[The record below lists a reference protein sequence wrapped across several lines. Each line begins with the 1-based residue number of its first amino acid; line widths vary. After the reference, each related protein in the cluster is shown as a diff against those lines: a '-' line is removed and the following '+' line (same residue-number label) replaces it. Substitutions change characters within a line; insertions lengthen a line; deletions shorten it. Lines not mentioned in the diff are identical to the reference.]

1 MAHFAE
7 LNENNIVVNVYVIM
21 NQDIMDENNVEQETL
36 GIELCKQLYGQNK
49 KFLQTSYN
57 HNFRKKYAI
66 IGDVFDESY
75 NAFITPPQFPSFIFN
90 TEELSWDPP
99 VPYPD
104 DPNPDNIYIWNEDIL
119 NWELQEY

>member
-21 NQDIMDENNVEQETL
+21 NQDIMDENNTEQELL
-36 GIELCKQLYGQNK
+36 GINLCKQLYGQHK
-49 KFLQTSYN
+49 RFVQTSYN
-57 HNFRKKYAI
+57 NNFRKRYAR
-66 IGDVFDESY
+66 IGDLFDESY
-75 NAFITPPQFPSFIFN
+75 NAFITPPKYPSFIFN
-90 TEELSWDPP
+90 EQELSWDPP

>member
-21 NQDIMDENNVEQETL
+21 NQDIMDENNTEQELL
-36 GIELCKQLYGQNK
+36 GINLCKKLYGQHK
-49 KFLQTSYN
+49 RFVQTSYN
-57 HNFRKKYAI
+57 NNFRKRYAS

-75 NAFITPPQFPSFIFN
+75 NAFITPPKYPSFIFN
-90 TEELSWDPP
+90 EQELSWDPP

-104 DPNPDNIYIWNEDIL
+104 DPNLDNIYIWNEDIL
-119 NWELQEY
+119 NWELLEY